1 MVSTTTTPLPM
12 TLSQDNTLVATRFA
26 ARRRHR
32 TRRHHPRHGH
42 RRQQAQ

>member
-26 ARRRHR
+26 ARRRH
-32 TRRHHPRHGH
+32 HPRHGH